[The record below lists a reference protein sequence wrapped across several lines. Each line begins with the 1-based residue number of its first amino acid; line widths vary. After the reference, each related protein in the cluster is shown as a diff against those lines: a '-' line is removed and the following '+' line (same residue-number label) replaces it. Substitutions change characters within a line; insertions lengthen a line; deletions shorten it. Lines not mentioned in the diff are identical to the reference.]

1 MIKKIGIDELHEGMY
16 ICGMERSGCTP
27 VFLVNDILI
36 KTPED
41 LERIVA
47 KNYSHVYVSLREEL
61 FPPPS
66 PSISEDVNNGAAAP
80 KVVVPAVTDEAAAR
94 ISRIEP
100 VITEAGTIVFT
111 ADEERAPAEVE
122 IGAQA
127 EEAICG
133 NTLARE
139 DFTGFDVEI
148 KEAGRIR
155 DEAEQVVREFLK
167 DARLGRRIDSG
178 KVEATVNKMVD
189 SVIRNQDALLSLAR
203 LKSFDDY
210 TFAHCVNVCILSLA
224 LGRHMGLAKEDLY
237 QLGLGAIL
245 HDIGKMLIPEQVLNK
260 PGRLTE
266 EEFSLMKR
274 HAELG
279 AKALSGMS
287 CLKEGSLEVVL
298 GHHERYDGTGY
309 FRRLAGDY
317 IHPFARMAA
326 VADVYDAMTSNR
338 VYQKGMPPEDALKRL
353 YQMRGTF
360 FDPEMVERLIKCMGV
375 YPIGTFVELNTGE
388 VGIVRMINHAYPLQ
402 PQVILIYDR
411 EGVPFPKPVKAD
423 LKDNTG
429 RWIVGSKKPSE
440 LGQVRQ
446 YLTA

>member
-16 ICGMERSGCTP
+16 ICGMERNRCTP

-36 KTPED
+36 KTQED
-41 LERIVA
+41 LKRISS
-47 KNYSHVYVSLREEL
+47 KGYSHVYVSLREEL
-61 FPPPS
+61 FPPPQ
-66 PSISEDVNNGAAAP
+66 SISACQISNE
-80 KVVVPAVTDEAAAR
+80 EACAGKEGTEGETNTA
-94 ISRIEP
+94 EP
-100 VITEAGTIVFT
+100 VVTEAETIIFT
-111 ADEERAPAEVE
+111 SDEECGPAEGETAANE
-122 IGAQA
+122 ILAENTPAQDDFTTFEEEL
-127 EEAICG
+127 EEAG
-133 NTLARE
+133 GVRN
-139 DFTGFDVEI
+139 D
-148 KEAGRIR
+148 
-155 DEAEQVVREFLK
+155 AEQLVREFLK

-178 KVEATVNKMVD
+178 KVEDTVDRMVD

-224 LGRHMGLAKEDLY
+224 LGRHMGLAKVDLY

-245 HDIGKMLIPEQVLNK
+245 HDIGKMLLPEKVLNK

-287 CLKEGSLEVVL
+287 CIKEASLEVVL
-298 GHHERYDGTGY
+298 QHHERYDGTGY
-309 FRRLAGDY
+309 FRRLSGDY
-317 IHPFARMAA
+317 IHPFARIAA

-360 FDPEMVERLIKCMGV
+360 FDPEMVERLIKCTGV

-388 VGIVRMINHAYPLQ
+388 VAIVRMINPAPPLQ
-402 PQVILIYDR
+402 PRVILIYDR
-411 EGVPFPKPVKAD
+411 EGVPFPKPVETD
-423 LKDNTG
+423 LKENTN
-429 RWIVGSKKPSE
+429 RWIIGSKKSSE
-440 LGQVRQ
+440 LGQAQQ